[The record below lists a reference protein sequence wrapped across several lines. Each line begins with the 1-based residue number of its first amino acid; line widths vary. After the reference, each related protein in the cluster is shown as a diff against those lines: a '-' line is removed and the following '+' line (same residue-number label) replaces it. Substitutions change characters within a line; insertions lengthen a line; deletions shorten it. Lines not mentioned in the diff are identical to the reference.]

1 MNSGNIL
8 SHLTIQFKE
17 REIGTNT
24 YKRDTEVIALK
35 KKSWTHSHSI
45 YMIILESTGWS
56 VNIQSYHQNKMV
68 IIVHIFINPQRK
80 LGDAFVTRRGMHYID
95 LRT

>member
-1 MNSGNIL
+1 
-8 SHLTIQFKE
+8 
-17 REIGTNT
+17 
-24 YKRDTEVIALK
+24 
-35 KKSWTHSHSI
+35 
-45 YMIILESTGWS
+45 MIILESTGWS